1 MFCKIQRSNLTKKIT
16 LFIFDIKNVCKYSSN
31 IKLKR
36 CKISFPLLANYSVMM
51 LPHVCVKNLS
61 CSHLVVYTFFNSYI
75 LLKID
80 IKEFPN
86 WMGICIIIKNKKIQ
100 NFIKKKKCF
109 IHSII
114 FLPRSKFFFKVRVK
128 LSNVKTM
135 IVL

>member
-86 WMGICIIIKNKKIQ
+86 WMGICIIKKNKKDTK
-100 NFIKKKKCF
+100 FHKEEK
-109 IHSII
+109 I
-114 FLPRSKFFFKVRVK
+114 FNLLNHFSSSFQIFFTVIVK
-128 LSNVKTM
+128 LSNVKAKL
-135 IVL
+135 IL